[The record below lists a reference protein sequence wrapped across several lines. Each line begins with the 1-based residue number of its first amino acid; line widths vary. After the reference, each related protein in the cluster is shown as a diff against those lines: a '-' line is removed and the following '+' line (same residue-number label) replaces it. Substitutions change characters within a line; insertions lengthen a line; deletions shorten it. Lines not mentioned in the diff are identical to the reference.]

1 VDYNYHPSILEWV
14 DKNYPRNFVYNDA
27 HVNVLEEA
35 LPILTNNRN
44 KGLEKNR
51 RDLECKSYNY

>member
-44 KGLEKNR
+44 KGLEKA
-51 RDLECKSYNY
+51 